1 MDFVVSYHPYHY
13 GTEKKTTEKS
23 QQHEKNMMQ
32 DQWMIDHPR
41 PGWGLRLAC
50 LGLLQSGCRAL
61 RANTIGIWVLSRW
74 NVFFC
79 RFFGGLRIYIYI
91 HYVYCIL
98 TFVGKKWINHV
109 PSSGISILIFAA
121 CLFFLF
127 KKHYVNLQE
136 FIHQR
141 STS

>member
-79 RFFGGLRIYIYI
+79 RFFGGLRIYIYTL
-91 HYVYCIL
+91 CIL
-98 TFVGKKWINHV
+98 YTYFCWQKMDKSCPFFGYFYIN
-109 PSSGISILIFAA
+109 IC
-121 CLFFLF
+121 CLLVFSF
-127 KKHYVNLQE
+127 
-136 FIHQR
+136 
-141 STS
+141 